1 MIIKITPTAMMPTS
15 DRRCDQGAAAI
26 DLAMLQHLAGL
37 PQLVGIPECDCDR
50 FR

>member
-1 MIIKITPTAMMPTS
+1 VLATAPHRHIVT
-15 DRRCDQGAAAI
+15 AAGTLRA
-26 DLAMLQHLAGL
+26 DTLTARLPGL